1 MLHEVAY
8 LLSITFGTKPSV
20 EFPCQ
25 LIHVVA
31 DVVNLSTELFQ
42 LLRWACFQ
50 LRSLDQPPQIGCFT
64 EAAGFGVLQELLCL
78 RPA

>member
-1 MLHEVAY
+1 MLHKVAH
-8 LLSITFGTKPSV
+8 LLGVALVAKSGV

-25 LIHVVA
+25 LIHIVA
-31 DVVNLSTELFQ
+31 DVMELSTELPQ

-64 EAAGFGVLQELLCL
+64 EAAGLGALS
-78 RPA
+78 